1 MCAKSPPCEVEDS
14 VAPLLMKVSKK
25 SLGSFLTTVRW
36 ALSLVWESSQSLAV
50 ASIVV
55 RVVQGLLPL
64 VVLYLTKLLIDTV
77 TEALKTPADDPS
89 FTRILSIL
97 GGIAGVA
104 AATAML
110 TALGGLISRIQAQI
124 VTDHMYA
131 LLQAKSIEVD
141 LEYYENAQYQD
152 TLHRAQQEAPYRPT
166 AILNAV
172 LQLGQNSISL
182 IAMGAVLW
190 WLHWGVIPILILAAV
205 PYFIVRLKQSNRLFV
220 WERDRTPLERKAW
233 YVHMLLTQA
242 GAAKEVRLFDL
253 GARLRQW
260 FLDARSVL
268 CRERIALERRW
279 ALSTSVAQLIGV
291 VGILGVYSFVAIR
304 TLQGQFTVGDLVICF
319 QAVQRASGFLE
330 SVGQSVA
337 NLYENNLFL
346 TTLNEFLGVQS
357 RLPIAVRPKTFPR
370 PMTEGIVFDHVSFQY
385 PHEERIAIRD
395 FTFSIRAGE
404 HVAFVGAN
412 GAGKTTLVKLLC
424 RLYDPSNG
432 RIMIDQTDLR
442 DYPIAEVRGAV
453 SGIFQDFV
461 KFQLSAKDNI
471 ALGVRTSGADP
482 FAIVQAAKQAG
493 IHETIEHLPN
503 GYESLLGK
511 LFDGGHE
518 LSIGEWQKVA
528 LARAIL
534 RNSQILILDEPT
546 SAMDAK
552 AEAELF
558 ERFHE
563 LAHGRTAI
571 LISHRLSTVKMAD
584 RIFVVDQGQ
593 IVEQGTHDEL
603 MAQQGLYTNLFLTQ
617 AQHYQ

>member
-1 MCAKSPPCEVEDS
+1 M
-14 VAPLLMKVSKK
+14 APLLMKVSKK

-291 VGILGVYSFVAIR
+291 VGIFGVYSFVAIR

-337 NLYENNLFL
+337 
-346 TTLNEFLGVQS
+346 
-357 RLPIAVRPKTFPR
+357 
-370 PMTEGIVFDHVSFQY
+370 
-385 PHEERIAIRD
+385 
-395 FTFSIRAGE
+395 
-404 HVAFVGAN
+404 
-412 GAGKTTLVKLLC
+412 
-424 RLYDPSNG
+424 
-432 RIMIDQTDLR
+432 
-442 DYPIAEVRGAV
+442 
-453 SGIFQDFV
+453 
-461 KFQLSAKDNI
+461 
-471 ALGVRTSGADP
+471 
-482 FAIVQAAKQAG
+482 
-493 IHETIEHLPN
+493 
-503 GYESLLGK
+503 
-511 LFDGGHE
+511 
-518 LSIGEWQKVA
+518 
-528 LARAIL
+528 
-534 RNSQILILDEPT
+534 
-546 SAMDAK
+546 
-552 AEAELF
+552 
-558 ERFHE
+558 
-563 LAHGRTAI
+563 
-571 LISHRLSTVKMAD
+571 
-584 RIFVVDQGQ
+584 
-593 IVEQGTHDEL
+593 
-603 MAQQGLYTNLFLTQ
+603 
-617 AQHYQ
+617 